1 MAKIKIFESSFNP
14 LEYQDA
20 FEKRV
25 NDFLQGKN
33 VISFHQD
40 YDTNK
45 RKLIYTVLYEEI
57 YTFSNLPPVEKS
69 SAEFRSRVLN
79 LINTKIN
86 EH

>member
-25 NDFLQGKN
+25 NDFLQGKK
-33 VISFHQD
+33 VISLHQD

-45 RKLIYTVLYEEI
+45 RKLIYTVLYEEVHH
-57 YTFSNLPPVEKS
+57 FNDLPSLLFPSKEA
-69 SAEFRSRVLN
+69 SAEFKNRVLN
-79 LINTKIN
+79 
-86 EH
+86 